1 MEERRIACVQ
11 NVMKKTA
18 DTHRSVLPIVQKC
31 LDGVIS
37 AAESINP
44 REVLKSYFYSD
55 LMLKFHTCFYLTL
68 LQNNLQ

>member
-18 DTHRSVLPIVQKC
+18 DTHRNILPIVQKC
-31 LDGVIS
+31 LDGIIN

-44 REVLKSYFYSD
+44 REVSKSFLLKPYLLTAYLFLSKYS
-55 LMLKFHTCFYLTL
+55 KCE
-68 LQNNLQ
+68 

>member
-18 DTHRSVLPIVQKC
+18 DTHRNILPIIQKC
-31 LDGVIS
+31 LDGIIS

-44 REVLKSYFYSD
+44 REVLKDFIHI
-55 LMLKFHTCFYLTL
+55 LCYLLFTL
-68 LQNNLQ
+68 VL